1 MDRLPLTR
9 ATTLIFIG
17 KFPTV
22 YPSHSLS
29 PSLFKILVP
38 HNQKLEIS
46 YSYCMDRL
54 PLARATT
61 LIFTVIFLTLISKN
75 VTFRSLYPYNYTLWL
90 ESLVYIGN
98 VVYI

>member
-38 HNQKLEIS
+38 NNQKLEIS
-46 YSYCMDRL
+46 IPIGIPSL
-54 PLARATT
+54 NKETA
-61 LIFTVIFLTLISKN
+61 
-75 VTFRSLYPYNYTLWL
+75 VT
-90 ESLVYIGN
+90 
-98 VVYI
+98 